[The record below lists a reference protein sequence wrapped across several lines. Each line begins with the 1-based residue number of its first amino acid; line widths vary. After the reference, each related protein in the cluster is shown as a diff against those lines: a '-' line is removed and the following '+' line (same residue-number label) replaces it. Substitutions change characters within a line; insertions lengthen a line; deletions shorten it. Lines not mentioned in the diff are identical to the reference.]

1 MALAVDNTAE
11 PAEISMSDGMEGPA
25 LIPDVLGPHG
35 SLTVPIPEDLADFDP
50 MHNLFQDMDFSMSWD
65 MDFDAF
71 AIPELE
77 LQGPSTGSSMGTST
91 ATTTRKR
98 SRSTMRDPSHGH
110 CAFKR
115 SPWLWEPQEGDYVQQ
130 QKEALHV
137 DEQSISKSPAFGRNL
152 EKPTHK
158 LEMSVHQRDRIFS
171 IVLAQNKDPL
181 KVPSFPSLN
190 LLNYLL
196 QAHFIQDEYQ
206 FDSWIHA
213 ASFDPNNTLPELLA
227 SVISSGAGFIS
238 IPAIWQFGL
247 AMHEVVRLG
256 INDLFEKS
264 NTNTR
269 DLKAL
274 QAFMLQLEVGM
285 WSGFKRQMEIAESF
299 IQPLLTNRLTV
310 ILQKSSRQSGRTS
323 SHGSLTK
330 GTLIIHLFTFDVQ
343 SSVSL
348 QKNPLISFSE
358 LSFSLPA
365 SRDLWRAKTPEAWR
379 QAHNSKT
386 AMPRSLP
393 LMSETIHCVD
403 MLDELEE
410 FIDIELCYSAI
421 LHGYWG
427 QIWGHRE
434 AVRFYAPSKNGG
446 AHRLWLKTQHQELYS
461 DLCAFSTLIYTST
474 HPLPHS
480 THLTIV
486 LELFLMILHV
496 SPDELQRF
504 AGKCGEEEAR
514 RAAISLEEN
523 WANTSESRQAI
534 WHAGQVIA
542 KARRMPP
549 TSLRGFNATT
559 VYLASLTLWTYGL
572 FCSSLADGR
581 EGLDPY
587 LSQPGGQQPQPHQAS
602 ASRRALPP
610 PSRGSSSR
618 IVLLDGEET
627 RETKAFLQLGRGVP
641 GLSASGGSVQPLSD
655 PGRILPIARSV
666 LRENYPVRSEPL
678 PPLVQSLENL
688 MRDLGSGAAGHAS
701 RLPSGV
707 QSRAASR
714 MGSEERA

>member
-1 MALAVDNTAE
+1 MALAVDDNAE
-11 PAEISMSDGMEGPA
+11 PAEISLSDGMEGSA
-25 LIPDVLGPHG
+25 LMPDDLGPHF
-35 SLTVPIPEDLADFDP
+35 SLTEPIPEDLADFHP
-50 MHNLFQDMDFSMSWD
+50 MHNFFQDMDFSMSWD
-65 MDFDAF
+65 MNFDAF

-77 LQGPSTGSSMGTST
+77 LQGPSTGSSTGTST

-98 SRSTMRDPSHGH
+98 SRATMRDPSHGH

-137 DEQSISKSPAFGRNL
+137 DEQSISRSPAFGRNL
-152 EKPTHK
+152 ERPTYR

-181 KVPSFPSLN
+181 KVPSFPSLD

-196 QAHFIQDEYQ
+196 RAYFIQDEYH

-213 ASFDPNNTLPELLA
+213 ASFDPNDNLPELLA

-238 IPAIWQFGL
+238 IPAIWQFGM

-256 INDLFEKS
+256 LNDLVSHQYPCLQVDGFTGLTWRQQFEKS
-264 NTNTR
+264 NANTR

-274 QAFMLQLEVGM
+274 QAFMLSLEVGM

-299 IQPLLTNRLTV
+299 IQPLL
-310 ILQKSSRQSGRTS
+310 
-323 SHGSLTK
+323 
-330 GTLIIHLFTFDVQ
+330 IIHLFTFDVQ

-348 QKNPLISFSE
+348 QKNPLVSFSE

-365 SRDLWRAKTPEAWR
+365 SRDLWRAETPEAWR
-379 QAHNSKT
+379 QAHNSKP

-393 LMSETIHCVD
+393 LMSETIHSVD

-434 AVRFYAPSKNGG
+434 AVRFYGPSRNGG

-474 HPLPHS
+474 PPLPHS

-523 WANTSESRQAI
+523 WANTSGSRQAI

-542 KARRMPP
+542 KARRMPL
-549 TSLRGFNATT
+549 TSLRGFNATA
-559 VYLASLTLWTYGL
+559 VYLASLTLWIYGL

-587 LSQPGGQQPQPHQAS
+587 FSQPGEQPHQAN
-602 ASRRALPP
+602 ASRRVPP
-610 PSRGSSSR
+610 GRGSSNR

-627 RETKAFLQLGRGVP
+627 REIEAFLQFGRGVP
-641 GLSASGGSVQPLSD
+641 SLSTSGGSVQPLSD
-655 PGRILPIARSV
+655 PGKILPIARSV

-688 MRDLGSGAAGHAS
+688 MRDLGSGVAGHAS

-707 QSRAASR
+707 QSRVASR
-714 MGSEERA
+714 MGSEERT